1 MSRLFILGRCCVA
14 ALATALIVLVAIRPG
29 PANSEWPRAGEDVLT
44 RAALT
49 SGSEA
54 PAKALPPAASA
65 ETGRSGRP
73 KQTRKPAGSGPR
85 GHEAANPEIAARF
98 ESSYGQLPLSF
109 EPNQG
114 QADARV
120 NFLSRGP
127 GYILFLTPREALL
140 NLVGGKQPGSEGRA
154 QAAVRMQLLNADP
167 KARLEGLEPLPGKS
181 NYFVGSDPG
190 NWRTNI
196 ANYAKVR
203 QKSIWPGIDLIYYG
217 NPRQLEYD
225 FVVSPGA
232 DPEQIRLHFQALNA
246 QDAPAPRLE
255 NGDLVLDTDAGGVRF
270 KKPLAYQ
277 DIEGVRRE
285 IAGDYK
291 LYPDS
296 EDRAGARVGF
306 ALAAYDR
313 DRPLVIDP
321 TLVYSTYLGGS
332 AADIGYGITVDS
344 SGKAYVTGTTSS
356 SPFPTT
362 AGAYDTAFGGGQDVF
377 VVRLNAA
384 GTALEYSTYL
394 GGAGTD
400 IAYGIDIDGSGNAY
414 VTGETSGGFPTT
426 DGSGGTI
433 SAYNTS
439 FGGGASDAFIA
450 KLNSTGSVLLYS
462 TYVGGSGTDA
472 GRGIAV
478 DASGIAYLTGNTS
491 SPSTGGTAFPTT
503 ASAFDATCGTEGTC
517 NAGASDAFVTR
528 INTTLGGAAGLLY
541 STYLGG
547 NGADVGHAIDV
558 DASGNAYVTG
568 ETLSTNFTLTAG
580 ALDPICGTDGN
591 CNGGKKDAF
600 VTKINTAA
608 SGGASVVFSTYL
620 GGEQADIGYGIA
632 IDGSG
637 NVYVTGETS
646 SLGFPISS
654 PFQGILA
661 SAPDAFVTK
670 IGSAGTPYVYSTF
683 LGGTGADS
691 GRAIDV
697 DAGGS
702 AYVTGHTAS
711 TNFPV
716 ANAFQLDQTANDVFV
731 TRFTSGGNGLSYST
745 YFGGA
750 AADQAYAIAV
760 DGNCNAYITGDT
772 ASSGVPFPLLPTGSV
787 YDDSYNGAGDAF
799 VAKVQLNASEGSCAG
814 GPPGANPTLTL
825 AGSGT
830 GSGTVTATG
839 INCTITAGVTS
850 GDCTEPF
857 TSGSTVALTATAAS
871 GSTFG
876 GWSGGSGNCT
886 GSTTPCTTAGLT
898 ADTTVTATFSTSDT
912 TPDAFSFISYNA
924 VAVSTTYVSTPVAIT
939 GISASANVSVSGG
952 DYCLS
957 SQLGCRC
964 DLRNWTTT
972 AGTVTNNQ
980 HACVRHTS
988 SANGGT
994 SVTTTLTVG
1003 GVSSEFTT
1011 GTVTVSSADTPSVL
1025 LLINGVAAGSTTHT
1039 QPLAIGWTVANVVN
1053 KELYLLY
1060 RTPGAGG
1067 AWYYV
1072 NAAGQVLPA
1081 VELSQATPVVASG
1094 PSGGTYTLFTNV
1106 PVTAGVYEVYLVAD
1120 NVIDGHLTVTNNLL
1134 RGLARHFI
1142 ATVQ

>member
-1 MSRLFILGRCCVA
+1 MFRPLALGRCCVA
-14 ALATALIVLVAIRPG
+14 VLATALTVLTATRPAYADG
-29 PANSEWPRAGEDVLT
+29 DSPRAGEGPLVLIVP
-44 RAALT
+44 
-49 SGSEA
+49 A
-54 PAKALPPAASA
+54 PAPQTGARASPPASSV
-65 ETGRSGRP
+65 EVSQPGRP
-73 KQTRKPAGSGPR
+73 KWTRKLAGSKPR
-85 GHEAANPEIAARF
+85 GHEVAKAEVTARL
-98 ESSYGQLPLSF
+98 ENSYGKLSLPF

-120 NFLSRGP
+120 KFLSRGP
-127 GYILFLTPREALL
+127 GYIVFLTPEEAVL
-140 NLVGGKQPGSEGRA
+140 NLVGGKQPGSEGRE
-154 QAAVRMQLLNADP
+154 QAAVRMQLVGANP
-167 KARLEGLEPLPGKS
+167 EARLEGLEPLPGKS
-181 NYFVGSDPG
+181 NYFIGNDPG
-190 NWRTNI
+190 KWRTDV

-203 QKSIWPGIDLIYYG
+203 QQSVYPGIDLIYYG

-232 DPEQIRLHFQALNA
+232 DPEQIRLHFQASSA
-246 QDAPAPRLE
+246 QDASALRLE
-255 NGDLVLDTDAGGVRF
+255 NGDLVLETNAGALRF
-270 KKPLAYQ
+270 KKPLVYQ
-277 DIEGVRRE
+277 EIEGMRRE

-296 EDRAGARVGF
+296 EDRAAARVGF
-306 ALAAYDR
+306 ALAAYDNTQ
-313 DRPLVIDP
+313 PLVIDP
-321 TLVYSTYLGGS
+321 ILVYSTYLGGS
-332 AADIGYGITVDS
+332 GADIGYGITVDS
-344 SGKAYVTGTTSS
+344 SGKAYVTGTTAS

-377 VVRLNAA
+377 VARLNVA

-394 GGAGTD
+394 GGVGTD

-433 SAYNTS
+433 AAYNTS
-439 FGGGASDAFIA
+439 FGGGASDAFVA

-462 TYVGGSGTDA
+462 TYAGGSGTDV

-478 DASGIAYLTGNTS
+478 DASGIAYITGNTS
-491 SPSTGGTAFPTT
+491 SPSTGGTSFPTT
-503 ASAFDATCGTEGTC
+503 AGAFDATCGTEGTC
-517 NAGASDAFVTR
+517 NGGASDAFVTK
-528 INTTLGGAAGLLY
+528 INTTLGGASGLLY

-620 GGEQADIGYGIA
+620 GGEEADIGYGIA

-646 SLGFPISS
+646 SLGFPISI

-661 SAPDAFVTK
+661 GAPDAFVTK
-670 IGSAGTPYVYSTF
+670 IGSAGTPYIYSTF
-683 LGGTGADS
+683 LGGNGADS

-697 DAGGS
+697 DGS
-702 AYVTGHTAS
+702 GNAYVTGNTAS

-731 TRFTSGGNGLSYST
+731 VRFTSSGNGLSYST

-750 AADQAYAIAV
+750 AADQGYAIAV

-772 ASSGVPFPLLPTGSV
+772 ASPGSPFPLVPAGSV

-799 VAKVQLNASEGSCAG
+799 VAKLQLAANEGSCAG
-814 GPPGANPTLTL
+814 GPPGANPTLTIV
-825 AGSGT
+825 GSGT
-830 GSGTVTATG
+830 GSGTVTTTG
-839 INCTITAGVTS
+839 INCTIAAGVTS

-857 TSGSTVALTATAAS
+857 TTGSAVTLTATASS
-871 GSTFG
+871 GSSFG
-876 GWSGGSGNCT
+876 GWSGGNGNCSGT
-886 GSTTPCTTAGLT
+886 TTPCTTAGLT

-912 TPDAFSFISYNA
+912 TPDAFSFIAYNA
-924 VAVSTTYVSTPVAIT
+924 VAVNAIQVSTPIPVT
-939 GISASANVSVSGG
+939 GINAAANVSVSGG

-964 DLRNWTTT
+964 DLRDWTTT
-972 AGTVTNNQ
+972 AGTVSNNRY
-980 HACVRHTS
+980 ACVRHTS

-1003 GVSSEFTT
+1003 GLSSEFTT
-1011 GTVTVSSADTPSVL
+1011 GTVTVSSADTPSVQ

-1039 QPLAIGWTVANVVN
+1039 QPLSIGWTVANVVN
-1053 KELYLLY
+1053 KELFLLY

-1081 VELSQATPVVASG
+1081 VDLNLVTPVVASG
-1094 PSGGTYTLFTNV
+1094 PFAGTYTLFSNV
-1106 PVTAGVYEVYLVAD
+1106 ALPAGIYEAYVVAE
-1120 NVIDGHLTVTNNLL
+1120 NTPDGHLTVTSNRLV
-1134 RGLARHFI
+1134 GLVRYII